1 MHSTSSLWRIVAK
14 RKLETW
20 FQSDFRSGRN
30 ALATSKTRDMLK
42 IAQKL
47 QCQTFSLRAKI
58 TFRPSPNRI
67 ISARKRSSYVPL
79 VISAQK
85 RRWLVFD
92 IALPWAEI
100 GSWSWIT
107 FCRIHEFTEMAVF
120 FNKRAVKCDFD
131 LEFISAH
138 LKSLFLRTRCIQNHP
153 CDVL

>member
-1 MHSTSSLWRIVAK
+1 MHSKSSLWRIVAK

-58 TFRPSPNRI
+58 AFRSSPNRI
-67 ISARKRSSYVPL
+67 ILARKRSSCVPL

-92 IALPWAEI
+92 IALSWAEI
-100 GSWSWIT
+100 GSWSWIA
-107 FCRIHEFTEMAVF
+107 FCRVHDFTAIAVF
-120 FNKRAVKCDFD
+120 FIKENSQRRFW
-131 LEFISAH
+131 LRIHFGPSE
-138 LKSLFLRTRCIQNHP
+138 KSICTY
-153 CDVL
+153 